1 MIGNPR
7 TFRSGWMSTFAA
19 KQTHITAPL
28 GPQLLVSTP
37 LYNQTLLEYNNFI
50 AIPNRTESVGN
61 HNTRT
66 TAPSQIPVYN
76 QLCLSIQG
84 TGCFI
89 QHQHRWIS
97 HQGAGNFQSL
107 ALSPTQI
114 HSPFNQLRLVSS
126 GQ

>member
-1 MIGNPR
+1 
-7 TFRSGWMSTFAA
+7 
-19 KQTHITAPL
+19 L
-28 GPQLLVSTP
+28 DPQLLVSFP
-37 LYNQTLLEYNNFI
+37 LYNQTLLQYNNFI

-76 QLCLSIQG
+76 QLSLSIQG
-84 TGCFI
+84 TGCLI

-97 HQGAGNFQSL
+97 HQGAGNFPTL

-114 HSPFNQLRLVSS
+114 HSPFNQPYANILLVD
-126 GQ
+126 GKVFVFPVETMRCCQKITKT